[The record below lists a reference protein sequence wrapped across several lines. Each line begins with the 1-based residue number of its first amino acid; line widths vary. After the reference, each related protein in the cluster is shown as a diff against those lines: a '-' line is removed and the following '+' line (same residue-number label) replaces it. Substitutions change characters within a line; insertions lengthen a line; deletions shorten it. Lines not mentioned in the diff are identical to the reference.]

1 MNGPNGRRPVVV
13 LSGGTSGEREVSL
26 RTGAAV
32 EEALRSRGLEV
43 DGLDTGDGVFQLAER
58 LASSGPVVFNALHG
72 GHGENGSIQGLFE
85 ILRVPYTHSGVLAS
99 ALAMDKP
106 ASRRLFEGHGVPVAE
121 GTVVPHSELARGDP
135 LPRPF
140 VVKPPAGGSSIGVT
154 VVREGA
160 EPPPPPAEDDEHPVL
175 VEAYV
180 PGREITVA
188 VLGGEALAPLEI
200 RPRSGFYDYDSKY
213 RPGESEYF
221 VPAPIPEE
229 ASGEARD
236 IACRAHELLGCRG
249 LTRHD
254 FRYDDSGEPGR
265 LVLLEVNTQ
274 PGLTPTSLV
283 PRIAEHAGISFEDL
297 CVWMLED
304 ASCER

>member
-1 MNGPNGRRPVVV
+1 MSGADGDRPVAVI
-13 LSGGTSGEREVSL
+13 SGGQSGEREVSL

-32 EEALRSRGLEV
+32 EEALRGRGREV
-43 DGLDTGDGVFQLAER
+43 DRIDMGDGIFSLAER
-58 LASSGPVVFNALHG
+58 LAASGAVVFNALHG
-72 GHGENGSIQGLFE
+72 GYGENGSIQGLLE

-106 ASRRLFEGHGVPVAE
+106 ASRRLFEGCGIPVAE
-121 GTVVPHSELARGDP
+121 GTVVPHSELAGGDP

-154 VVREGA
+154 VVREGDGT
-160 EPPPPPAEDDEHPVL
+160 PPPGRGEEDRSVL

-188 VLGGEALAPLEI
+188 VLGGEALEPLEI
-200 RPRSGFYDYDSKY
+200 RPGGSFYDYESKY
-213 RPGESEYF
+213 RPGASDYC
-221 VPAPIPEE
+221 VPAPVPEE
-229 ASGEARD
+229 VSREARRL
-236 IACRAHELLGCRG
+236 ARRAHELLGCRG

-254 FRYDDSGEPGR
+254 FRYDDSSDPGR

-283 PRIAEHAGISFEDL
+283 PRIAGHAGIPFADL

>member
-1 MNGPNGRRPVVV
+1 MIRVDGRPVVV
-13 LSGGTSGEREVSL
+13 VAGGQSGEREVSL

-32 EEALRSRGLEV
+32 EEALRARGLEV
-43 DGLDTGDGVFQLAER
+43 DGLDMGDSVFSLAER
-58 LASSGPVVFNALHG
+58 LSSPGAVVFNALHG
-72 GHGENGSIQGLFE
+72 GYGENGSIQGLFE

-106 ASRRLFEGHGVPVAE
+106 ASRRMFEGHGIPVAE
-121 GTVVPHSELARGDP
+121 GAVVPRSDLARGDP
-135 LPRPF
+135 MPRPF

-160 EPPPPPAEDDEHPVL
+160 ELPPPPEGGGDHPVL

-180 PGREITVA
+180 PGREVTVA

-213 RPGESEYF
+213 RPGGSEYF

-236 IACRAHELLGCRG
+236 LARRAHELLGCRG

-254 FRYDDSGEPGR
+254 FRYDDSDGPGR

-283 PRIAEHAGISFEDL
+283 PRIAEHAGISFEEL